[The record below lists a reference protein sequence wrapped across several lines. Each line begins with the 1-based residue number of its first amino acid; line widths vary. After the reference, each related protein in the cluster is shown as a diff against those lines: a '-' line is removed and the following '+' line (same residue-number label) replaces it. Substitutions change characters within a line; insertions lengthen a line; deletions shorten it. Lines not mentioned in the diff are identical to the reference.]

1 VTAARSVKVR
11 DDMVLVAGA
20 RDGNVDM
27 FTELYHRHAD
37 QVFARLTRLVGP
49 VPERE
54 DLLQHIFLDVHRA
67 LPQFRGDSA
76 FTTFL
81 YRIVVNVAYEYLDR
95 RRRRPTESLDEAALA
110 TLLSPHSSPEQRAQ
124 QREELALLF
133 ELLGRL
139 KPKKRIAFMLVVVE
153 GMSYDEAATVVGAE
167 SPAVKQRVLAARRE
181 LDALL
186 ARRVEGRG

>member
-1 VTAARSVKVR
+1 MTAARSVKVR

-20 RDGNVDM
+20 RDGDGDM
-27 FTELYHRHAD
+27 FTELYHRHVD
-37 QVFARLTRLVGP
+37 HVFLRLTRLVGP

-67 LPQFRGDSA
+67 LPQFRGDAA

-95 RRRRPTESLDEAALA
+95 RRRRPTEPLDEAVLA
-110 TLLSPHSSPEQRAQ
+110 MLLAPNTSPEQRAQ

-139 KPKKRIAFMLVVVE
+139 KPKKRIAFMLVAIE
-153 GMSYDEAATVVGAE
+153 GMSYDEAAAVVGAE
-167 SPAVKQRVLAARRE
+167 AAAVKQRVLAARRE

-186 ARRVEGRG
+186 ARRGEGRR